1 MTEDLPKSFP
11 EEILIEII
19 KSQTPLKLVTP
30 IVHENFKYLGPLITE
45 EDSKVTTIICNF
57 LIDSL
62 VYFNLT
68 YNFSLEQCSVVLD
81 IILWLILHSSKTSNF
96 VKEMDLEYLKTI
108 LLPYIQGMNPLL
120 PSKTLTDFLN
130 HLNITYFGHYTLY
143 KFLFTEMRSQ
153 ENIVE
158 LLDIDTPLPKS
169 SHNTAI
175 QRVYKPIVDTQPVI
189 ETIKE
194 TEVVVVKESLR
205 ERLLKNM
212 DESVKD
218 KFLDK
223 IAEARES
230 MAKQLEQRD
239 KMLKQKW
246 EELEK
251 ELKRKRRRG

>member
-1 MTEDLPKSFP
+1 MTEGLSNSFP
-11 EEILIEII
+11 GELLTEILN
-19 KSQTPLKLVTP
+19 SQTPLKLVIP
-30 IVHENFKYLGPLITE
+30 IVHENFKFLGPLITE
-45 EDSKVTTIICNF
+45 EDSKATMIICSF
-57 LIDSL
+57 IVDSL
-62 VYFNLT
+62 VYFNYT
-68 YNFSLEQCSVVLD
+68 YNFSLEQCSIVLN
-81 IILWLILHSSKTSNF
+81 IILWLILHSVKTSNF
-96 VKEMDLEYLKTI
+96 TKETDLEYLQTI

-120 PSKTLTDFLN
+120 PSKALSEFLD
-130 HLNITYFGHYTLY
+130 HINITYFGHYTLY
-143 KFLFTEMRSQ
+143 RFLFTEMRSQ

-158 LLDIDTPLPKS
+158 LLDIDTPLPKAP
-169 SHNTAI
+169 HNTAV
-175 QRVYKPIVDTQPVI
+175 QRIHKPIVETQPIVEI
-189 ETIKE
+189 VKE

-212 DESVKD
+212 DEGVRD

-223 IAEARES
+223 VAEARES

>member
-11 EEILIEII
+11 EDLLNEII

-45 EDSKVTTIICNF
+45 EDSKVTTIICSF
-57 LIDSL
+57 LVDSL
-62 VYFNLT
+62 VYFNCT

-81 IILWLILHSSKTSNF
+81 IILWLILHSAKTSNF
-96 VKEMDLEYLKTI
+96 SKETDFEYLQTI
-108 LLPYIQGMNPLL
+108 LLPYVQGMNPLL
-120 PSKTLTDFLN
+120 PSKALTEFLN
-130 HLNITYFGHYTLY
+130 HLNLTYFGHYTLY
-143 KFLFTEMRSQ
+143 RFLFTEMRSQ

-158 LLDIDTPLPKS
+158 LLDIDTPLPKAP
-169 SHNTAI
+169 HNTGV
-175 QRVYKPIVDTQPVI
+175 QRVHKPLVETQPVV
-189 ETIKE
+189 ETVKE
-194 TEVVVVKESLR
+194 AEVVVVKESLR

-212 DESVKD
+212 DEGIRD

-223 IAEARES
+223 VAEARES